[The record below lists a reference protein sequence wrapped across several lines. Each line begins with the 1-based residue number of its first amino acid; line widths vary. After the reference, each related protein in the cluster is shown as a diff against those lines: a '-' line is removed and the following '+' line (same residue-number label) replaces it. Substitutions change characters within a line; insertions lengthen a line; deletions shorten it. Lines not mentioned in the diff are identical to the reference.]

1 MCRDSE
7 DLLRFLV
14 RHTLSSA
21 TFGVSVAVNLVVSI
35 LLVFLSVVIDVTCGA
50 TLVVVVVRGVVTL
63 TELCFPVL
71 GFRVF
76 VCLLTRFVSLI
87 VCG

>member
-63 TELCFPVL
+63 TGTVIFSFL
-71 GFRVF
+71 
-76 VCLLTRFVSLI
+76 RFLNI
-87 VCG
+87 TTF